1 MSQNLSVTQAIPGS
15 VPRHFTL
22 DGGFLSMSRGIYG
35 SFLAWLVGHVAGIG
49 LRSSVGKPHE
59 GGPIIKP
66 VTPTGPQTLAVE
78 LLGGR
83 LEEIDAVGLDHQ
95 ANDQI
100 KIRVRDLLDDEVIC
114 KASTPQALREPHL
127 SPLVNDL

>member
-1 MSQNLSVTQAIPGS
+1 M
-15 VPRHFTL
+15 
-22 DGGFLSMSRGIYG
+22 
-35 SFLAWLVGHVAGIG
+35 
-49 LRSSVGKPHE
+49 GKPHE

-66 VTPTGPQTLAVE
+66 VTPTGPQTLVVE
-78 LLGGR
+78 LLGDR

>member
-1 MSQNLSVTQAIPGS
+1 M
-15 VPRHFTL
+15 
-22 DGGFLSMSRGIYG
+22 
-35 SFLAWLVGHVAGIG
+35 
-49 LRSSVGKPHE
+49 GKPHE

-66 VTPTGPQTLAVE
+66 VPPTGPQTLAVE